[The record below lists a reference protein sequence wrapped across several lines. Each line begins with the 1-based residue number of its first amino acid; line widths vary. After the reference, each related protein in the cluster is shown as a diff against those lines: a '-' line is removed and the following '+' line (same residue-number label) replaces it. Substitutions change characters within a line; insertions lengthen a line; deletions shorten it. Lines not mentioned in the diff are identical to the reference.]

1 MGLLQCDM
9 KRGADEDAEDID
21 RECDNLLS
29 PEEARAEGI
38 RRSQQRVLE
47 FANGDLE
54 EALLELRDHQAEF
67 AQWLSITPAQPTC
80 QAIQQ
85 PLQAIL
91 AGSAAALAQDCSAE
105 TVLSAMHE
113 MNPNE
118 QTEAAIGLVRQLI
131 EGREEP
137 VALEDLES
145 ICSADEAH
153 VVPPLFRWL
162 DARLS
167 IADMQEP

>member
-1 MGLLQCDM
+1 
-9 KRGADEDAEDID
+9 
-21 RECDNLLS
+21 
-29 PEEARAEGI
+29 
-38 RRSQQRVLE
+38 
-47 FANGDLE
+47 
-54 EALLELRDHQAEF
+54 
-67 AQWLSITPAQPTC
+67 
-80 QAIQQ
+80 
-85 PLQAIL
+85 
-91 AGSAAALAQDCSAE
+91 
-105 TVLSAMHE
+105 MHE

-118 QTEAAIGLVRQLI
+118 QTECAIGLVRKLI